1 VLKIKRRIIIIIRS
15 LIIKYNIILIRRGTI
30 KVLISLR

>member
-15 LIIKYNIILIRRGTI
+15 LIIKYNIILTRRGTI
-30 KVLISLR
+30 KVLTSLR